1 MTFSRA
7 SSVSDFPPVLMF
19 FSSTRTSEPSGGGL
33 SWYDT
38 RPWLS
43 THLYN
48 VPACAADRPA
58 ATNNMTRI
66 IVTRSM
72 DQTLRYMPPDRLRMD
87 SRSQRTPAA
96 NQIPSI
102 AKEIPSHG

>member
-1 MTFSRA
+1 MILSSV
-7 SSVSDFPPVLMF
+7 SSVSDFPPEPIF

-58 ATNNMTRI
+58 ATNTMTRI
-66 IVTRSM
+66 VVTRSM
-72 DQTLRYMPPDRLRMD
+72 DQTLRHMPPDRLRID

-96 NQIPSI
+96 NPIPSI